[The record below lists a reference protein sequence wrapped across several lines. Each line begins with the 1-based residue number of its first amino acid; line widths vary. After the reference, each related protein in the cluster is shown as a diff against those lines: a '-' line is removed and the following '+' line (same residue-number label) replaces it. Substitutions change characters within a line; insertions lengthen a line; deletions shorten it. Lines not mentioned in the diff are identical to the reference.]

1 MPFPDF
7 KLRHGQPPDC
17 CEYSFQQII
26 AHCTNLIAQIEAKF
40 HRAYGLEK
48 CHSSAK
54 KARTALLD
62 HFDFPTHEEGGKVL
76 ARGIYVLFDGNQAS
90 RENAF
95 YVGVANDVPKRLTN
109 HLSATS
115 HEQSSLLYLLMK
127 RHLPDEALKTTDP
140 KTGKPRTKKR
150 GDLFTEYKK
159 KCAEIRGHLKKHCS
173 VVIHPVP
180 DILTL
185 HTLEA
190 LLSLEFKTGPWNS
203 FKPH

>member
-1 MPFPDF
+1 MPFPNF
-7 KLRHGQPPDC
+7 NLCRRQPPDNC
-17 CEYSFQQII
+17 TLSRQQLQQK
-26 AHCTNLIAQIEAKF
+26 CTDLIAEIEKTFQRSCCLGKF
-40 HRAYGLEK
+40 
-48 CHSSAK
+48 HSSAK
-54 KARTALLD
+54 DVRKALLN
-62 HFDFPTHEEGGKVL
+62 HFDFLEQAEGGKVL
-76 ARGIYVLFDGNQAS
+76 ARGIYILFDGKQAT

-95 YVGVANDVPKRLTN
+95 YVGVGNDVPKRLTN

-115 HEQSSLLYLLMK
+115 HQQSSLLYLLMK
-127 RHLPDEALKTTDP
+127 RHLPAEALITTDS
-140 KTGKPRTKKR
+140 KTGKTKPKTR
-150 GDLFTEYKK
+150 DDLFKEYSK
-159 KCAEIRGHLKKHCS
+159 KCAEIRDRLKERCS